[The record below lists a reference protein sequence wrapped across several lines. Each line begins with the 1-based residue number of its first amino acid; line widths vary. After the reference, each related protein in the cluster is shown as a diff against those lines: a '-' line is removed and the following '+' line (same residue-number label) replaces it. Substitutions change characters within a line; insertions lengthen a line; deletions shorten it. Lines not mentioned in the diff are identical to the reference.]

1 MDTSS
6 SPPQDHDKSGSAR
19 EPEQMRQ
26 NIDAVLDFYAR
37 EEQKISRSQRFFEGI
52 SLFLAQP
59 VFPAIILLFV
69 GLWVGANLWM
79 RQAGM
84 HPFDPPPFSWLQGLV
99 GLGALLTAA
108 VVLIRQNRL
117 GKLEEQRDHLDLKV
131 MLLTEQK
138 AAKLIDMIEELR
150 RDMPNVKDR
159 HDPEAAVLQQPMKP
173 DQVLAT
179 LHEPK
184 EADARTQADETSPRS
199 KLKK

>member
-1 MDTSS
+1 
-6 SPPQDHDKSGSAR
+6 
-19 EPEQMRQ
+19 MRQ

-37 EEQKISRSQRFFEGI
+37 EEQNIGRSQRFFESI
-52 SLFLAQP
+52 SLFVGQP
-59 VFPAIILLFV
+59 VFPAIILAIV
-69 GLWVGANLWM
+69 ALWVGANLWL

-84 HPFDPPPFSWLQGLV
+84 HAFDPPPFFWLQGLV

-159 HDPEAAVLQQPMKP
+159 HDPEAAVLQQPMQP
-173 DQVLAT
+173 DQVTAT

-184 EADARTQADETSPRS
+184 EADARAQAGVAAPNP
-199 KLKK
+199 KK

>member
-1 MDTSS
+1 
-6 SPPQDHDKSGSAR
+6 
-19 EPEQMRQ
+19 MRQ
-26 NIDAVLDFYAR
+26 NIDAVLDFYAH

-59 VFPAIILLFV
+59 VFPAIILVFV
-69 GLWVGANLWM
+69 GLWIGANLLM
-79 RQAGM
+79 RSAGL
-84 HPFDPPPFSWLQGLV
+84 HAFDPPPFFWLQGLV

-117 GKLEEQRDHLDLKV
+117 GKLAEQRDHLDLKV

-150 RDMPNVKDR
+150 RDMPDVKDR
-159 HDPEAAVLQQPMKP
+159 HDPEAAVLQQPMQP
-173 DQVLAT
+173 DQVIAT

-184 EADARTQADETSPRS
+184 EADARAHDGGAAP
-199 KLKK
+199 KLKPKE